1 MQSVFCITGSWYGT
15 VFNGGVMMDKIII
28 VVEKGMVQSV
38 YGTHPYQTDI
48 EILDFD
54 CTDPDEEQYARDR
67 LQTVEQNL
75 CKIY

>member
-1 MQSVFCITGSWYGT
+1 ME
-15 VFNGGVMMDKIII
+15 KIVI

-38 YGTHPYQTDI
+38 YAKYPCQSDI

-54 CTDPDEEQYARDR
+54 CTDPEVEHILQDR
-67 LQTVEQNL
+67 LQEVEQVL

>member
-1 MQSVFCITGSWYGT
+1 
-15 VFNGGVMMDKIII
+15 MDKIVI

-48 EILDFD
+48 EILDLD
-54 CTDPDEEQYARDR
+54 CTDPDAELLVHERQ
-67 LQTVEQNL
+67 QIVEQNL